1 MMDHQESEDLDFEKA
16 RELNNTMTD
25 STSFEKLDQEVSYRF
40 EWKLGG
46 TNVLLFG
53 DFNNWQ
59 GEKMHKYSKK
69 LKMRKDPNNSD
80 LPTHFLEKTL

>member
-1 MMDHQESEDLDFEKA
+1 MDHQESEDLDFEKA

-53 DFNNWQ
+53 DFNNW
-59 GEKMHKYSKK
+59 
-69 LKMRKDPNNSD
+69 
-80 LPTHFLEKTL
+80 